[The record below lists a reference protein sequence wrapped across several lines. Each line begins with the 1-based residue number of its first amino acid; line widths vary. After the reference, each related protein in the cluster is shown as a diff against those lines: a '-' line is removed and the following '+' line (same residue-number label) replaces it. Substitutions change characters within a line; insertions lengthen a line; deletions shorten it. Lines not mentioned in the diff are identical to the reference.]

1 MPKVLITAPGHRG
14 DDDPRLKILR
24 DAGWDIKTHRWPAGR
39 PDPEEVIEL
48 VQGYDAVI
56 ASSNERYT
64 RDVLE
69 RADTLKHIAR
79 WGVGYET
86 VDVPAASDNG
96 VLVTTA
102 QGSNHWAVADHA
114 WTLMLAVN
122 HRLIEMDKIARSHA
136 WSRPYA
142 RDVWQKTLGVI
153 GLGRIGKGVA
163 QRAFGFEMKVIA
175 YEPYPTPEHPAFCE
189 KWNIELVD
197 SLEEVFRRADIVTT
211 HAPGD
216 NVHLVN
222 AARLALM
229 KPTAIVINTARGTLV
244 DEDALYDAL
253 KSGKIAGAGL
263 DVREHEPPEDER
275 DDRFAAL
282 TNVVLTPHVAGSTH
296 EAQAVSAV
304 MVQEQV
310 IASGRGERP
319 HGLHNPEI
327 WDRRRK

>member
-14 DDDPRLKILR
+14 DDDPRLKALR

-39 PDPEEVIEL
+39 PDEEEVIEL
-48 VQGYDAVI
+48 VNGYDAVI

-64 RDVLE
+64 RTVLE
-69 RADTLKHIAR
+69 RADTIKHVAR

-86 VDVPAASDNG
+86 VDVPAASDSG
-96 VLVTTA
+96 VLVTTT
-102 QGSNHWAVADHA
+102 QGSNHWAVSDHA
-114 WTLMLAVN
+114 WALMLAVS
-122 HRLIEMDKIARSHA
+122 RRIVELDKVARTRT
-136 WSRPYA
+136 WSRPLP
-142 RDVWQKTLGVI
+142 RDVWQKTLGVV

-163 QRAFGFEMKVIA
+163 QRAFGFEMKVLA
-175 YEPYPTPEHPAFCE
+175 YEPYPDHEFCA
-189 KWNIELVD
+189 KWNVELVD
-197 SLEEVFRRADIVTT
+197 DLDELFRRSDFLTT

-216 NVHLVN
+216 NAKLVN
-222 AARLALM
+222 AERLALM
-229 KPTAIVINTARGTLV
+229 KPTAVVINTARGTLV

-253 KSGKIAGAGL
+253 TSGKIAGAGL

-282 TNVVLTPHVAGSTH
+282 PNVVLTPHVAGSTQ

-304 MVQEQV
+304 MVQEQI
-310 IASGRGERP
+310 IASGRGEKP

-327 WDRRRK
+327 WDSRRR